1 MATELERPK
10 TPLSMVVIG
19 VVVAA
24 FVGLILLRMIIGFV
38 ITVTKIGIA
47 VAVIAAIV
55 VVINRAVG
63 DDDT

>member
-10 TPLSMVVIG
+10 TPLSLVVTG

-47 VAVIAAIV
+47 VAVIAAVV